1 MKQRPRDHLI
11 DVCFLIAGTLG
22 NVCALG
28 VVVLVAMVKL

>member
-1 MKQRPRDHLI
+1 MKQRPRDHLK

-28 VVVLVAMVKL
+28 VVAIVAFVRF